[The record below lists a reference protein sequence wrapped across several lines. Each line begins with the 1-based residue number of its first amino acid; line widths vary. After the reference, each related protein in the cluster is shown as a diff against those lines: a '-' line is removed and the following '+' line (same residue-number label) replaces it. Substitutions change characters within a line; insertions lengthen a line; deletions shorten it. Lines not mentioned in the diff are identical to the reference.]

1 MTSPIGVIKAVAVT
15 DAILHDTDVP
25 EDDYPEYSPTETYD
39 EGERVIV
46 LSSHKVYESLQGTNL
61 GKTPGV
67 DLTWWG
73 EVSTTNRWKMLDL
86 SSTTQTVFGTSAF
99 YEFKPGRAV
108 SAVGF
113 INFRGI
119 SNARVRLVDPLFG
132 TVYDRTVSLTAIPTL
147 SSWYAWFFEPRTNLL
162 QLTLMDLPSYPN
174 ATLRID
180 FTAFS
185 TGSLGTLVFGISRT
199 FGLGAQYGARLGI
212 QDFSRK
218 ERNEWGD
225 TILVQRAFAKRMS
238 LTTEIPNSQLD
249 NVFTLLAELRATPC
263 LWIGTD
269 EFQSFNIFGFYN
281 NFEIGVQY
289 SDYSELS
296 IDIEGLT

>member
-1 MTSPIGVIKAVAVT
+1 MTAPIGVIKAVKVT
-15 DAILHDTDVP
+15 DTILHATDVP
-25 EDDYPEYSPTETYD
+25 EDDHPEYSAATPYAKGD
-39 EGERVIV
+39 RVIV
-46 LSSHKVYESLQGTNL
+46 TANHKVYESLQDTNT

-67 DLTWWG
+67 DLTWWA
-73 EVSTTNRWKMLDL
+73 EVSMTNRWKMLDL
-86 SSTTQTVFGTSAF
+86 SSTTETVMGTTAY

-119 SNARVRLVDPLFG
+119 STARVRLIDPLFG
-132 TVYDRTVSLTAIPTL
+132 TVYDRTLNLTASPTT
-147 SSWYAWFFEPRTNLL
+147 SSWYAWFFEPRTNML
-162 QLTLMDLPSYPN
+162 QVTVMDLPSYPN
-174 ATLRID
+174 ATLRLD
-180 FTAFS
+180 FECFS
-185 TGSLGTLVFGISRT
+185 TGSLGTLVFGISRS

-225 TILVQRAFAKRMS
+225 TILVQRAFAKRAS
-238 LTTEIPNSQLD
+238 LSTEIPNSQLD

-281 NFEIGVQY
+281 SFEIGVQY
-289 SDYSELS
+289 SDYSELT